1 MMYALFAMFVT
12 FSGDLLALPPVVLP
26 NEEAC
31 DFVAEAVI
39 AEPADYVLGEPDIAA
54 STVVCVAI
62 NGSDEI
68 SA

>member
-1 MMYALFAMFVT
+1 MMYALFAMFITV
-12 FSGDLLALPPVVLP
+12 SGELLALPPVVLP
-26 NEEAC
+26 TEEAC

-39 AEPADYVLGEPDIAA
+39 AAPSDYIKDDRAIAA

-62 NGSDEI
+62 NGSGEI